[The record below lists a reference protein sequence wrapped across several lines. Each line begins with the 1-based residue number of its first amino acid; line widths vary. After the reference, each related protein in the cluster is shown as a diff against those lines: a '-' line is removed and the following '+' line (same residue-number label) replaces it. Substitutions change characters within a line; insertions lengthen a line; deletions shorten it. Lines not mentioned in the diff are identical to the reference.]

1 MLEYSTTQKESTV
14 SLKNKIWLNEL
25 ECRKIFIWIACRSSF
40 LMKIFRWKLVF
51 DSQAMLF
58 TALYNMVNELS
69 LFTVQMNFGASFF
82 QKIRV
87 VKA

>member
-1 MLEYSTTQKESTV
+1 
-14 SLKNKIWLNEL
+14 
-25 ECRKIFIWIACRSSF
+25 
-40 LMKIFRWKLVF
+40 MKIFRWKLVF

-58 TALYNMVNELS
+58 TALYNMVKELS

-87 VKA
+87 VKAWEQAWSCNKRSRFKFQLKLLHLSLTLEHAWS